1 MQSSASECTPVSV
14 SEEKIIVF
22 APPGNLGVVI
32 GTPKPAG
39 QPTVHGIKEDSALYE
54 QIQIGDRL
62 ISVDGQNTVG
72 KDALFV
78 SKLIGSK
85 AMNPRRVLVFLRPL
99 QGSQTSNI

>member
-1 MQSSASECTPVSV
+1 MYSGSNLQPSPSQSTISG

-32 GTPKPAG
+32 GTPSGEPA
-39 QPTVHGIKEDSALYE
+39 VHGIKETSVLYD

-62 ISVDGQNTVG
+62 ISVDGQNISG
-72 KDALFV
+72 MDALFV

-85 AMNPRRVLVFLRPL
+85 AMNARRVLVFRRPI
-99 QGSQTSNI
+99 QGS